1 MIFSIPQALS
11 MSLLGAPMFR
21 ADTYRFTDNADMEL
35 CNRQMQLSAFF
46 PFYRNNNILGAIS
59 QEAYR

>member
-1 MIFSIPQALS
+1 